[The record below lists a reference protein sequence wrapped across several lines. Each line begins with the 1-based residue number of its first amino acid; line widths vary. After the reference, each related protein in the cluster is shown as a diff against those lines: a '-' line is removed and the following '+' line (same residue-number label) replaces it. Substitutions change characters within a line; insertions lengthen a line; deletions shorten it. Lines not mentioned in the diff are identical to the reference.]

1 MSGEMGQATKMKL
14 VLNMLMGTMLAGL
27 AETMALS
34 EKIGLNT
41 VQVLNILS
49 HTVGSSAL
57 LRSKGTGKLDF
68 LYPVVQI
75 KQLVLPIAASK
86 KTRDRVGQKKFC
98 YLFLYHDVSCNYPT
112 TQI

>member
-1 MSGEMGQATKMKL
+1 MVSARLCAELMSGEMGYATKMKL

-27 AETMALS
+27 AETMALA

-57 LRSKGTGKLDF
+57 LRTKGTGKC
-68 LYPVVQI
+68 VV
-75 KQLVLPIAASK
+75 VS
-86 KTRDRVGQKKFC
+86 VGC
-98 YLFLYHDVSCNYPT
+98 
-112 TQI
+112 